1 MMTQILT
8 VLAFLL
14 MALGVWGLMSRRHLI
29 RIIIGL
35 SLLDTGVHLL
45 LVAFGYRSGGTAP
58 ILSDGI
64 GVSGLVSGAV
74 DPIPSALVLTAIV
87 IGLAVTALM
96 LSFAVRMY
104 ARTRSIYIDKNKE
117 LKW

>member
-1 MMTQILT
+1 MTGQILFA
-8 VLAFLL
+8 LAFAL
-14 MALGVWGLMSRRHLI
+14 MLIGLWGLLSRRNVF
-29 RIIIGL
+29 RIIIAF
-35 SLLDTGVHLL
+35 SLLDTGIHMF
-45 LVAFGYRSGGTAP
+45 LVAIGWREGGTAP
-58 ILSDGI
+58 IIDGQASAQA
-64 GVSGLVSGAV
+64 VSAAGV

-104 ARTRSIYIDKNKE
+104 GKNRSLQIEKNKE

>member
-1 MMTQILT
+1 MMTQALSS
-8 VLAFLL
+8 LAFLL
-14 MALGVWGLMSRRHLI
+14 MALGIWGLMSRRHLI
-29 RIIIGL
+29 RIIIGF
-35 SLLDTGVHLL
+35 SLLDTGIHLL
-45 LVAFGYRSGGTAP
+45 LVAVGYRTDGTAP
-58 ILSDGI
+58 ILSDR
-64 GVSGLVSGAV
+64 VSLEALAARGV

-104 ARTRSIYIDKNKE
+104 ERNRSIYIDKNRE

>member
-1 MMTQILT
+1 MMTQALTILS
-8 VLAFLL
+8 FLL
-14 MALGVWGLMSRRHLI
+14 MTIGVWGLMSRRHLI
-29 RIIIGL
+29 RIIIGF

-45 LVAFGYRSGGTAP
+45 IVAFGYRREGTAP
-58 ILSDGI
+58 IVGDGI
-64 GVSGLVSGAV
+64 GEALLSSTAV

-96 LSFAVRMY
+96 LSFTVRMY
-104 ARTRSIYIDKNKE
+104 ARNRSIYIDKNRE

>member
-1 MMTQILT
+1 MMTQVLTILSF
-8 VLAFLL
+8 VL
-14 MALGVWGLMSRRHLI
+14 MTLGVWGLMSRRHLI
-29 RIIIGL
+29 RIIIGF

-45 LVAFGYRSGGTAP
+45 LVAFGYRRDGTAP
-58 ILSDGI
+58 IVGAAVDESILPA
-64 GVSGLVSGAV
+64 VAV
-74 DPIPSALVLTAIV
+74 DPVPSALVLTAIV

-104 ARTRSIYIDKNKE
+104 ARNRSIYIEKNKE

>member
-1 MMTQILT
+1 MMTQGLSL
-8 VLAFLL
+8 LAFFL
-14 MALGVWGLMSRRHLI
+14 MALGIWGLMSRRHLI
-29 RIIIGL
+29 KIVIGF
-35 SLLDTGVHLL
+35 SLLDTGIHLL
-45 LVAFGYRSGGTAP
+45 LVAVGYRDGGTAP
-58 ILSDGI
+58 IISDGLDAAA
-64 GVSGLVSGAV
+64 LVERAV

-104 ARTRSIYIDKNKE
+104 ERNGSIYIDKNRE